1 MSELRDFINALSR
14 YLPHNDL
21 MLVQAGLELVSIK
34 YARGEVDDR
43 GVDAGAR
50 KLCKKIQAALGTKLA
65 DLQRDLGVA
74 FMDWC
79 VDSIKSIVVGK
90 IGAVTP
96 ESIVSMFTAGEKEKG
111 REEKGLGL
119 L

>member
-1 MSELRDFINALSR
+1 MSELRDFINTLSR
-14 YLPHNDL
+14 YLPHSDL
-21 MLVQAGLELVSIK
+21 MLVQAGLELVSVK
-34 YARGEVDDR
+34 YARGEIDDR

-50 KLCKKIQAALGTKLA
+50 KLCKKIQVALSTKLA
-65 DLQRDLGVA
+65 DLQRDLGVS

-79 VDSIKSIVVGK
+79 IDSIKSIVVGK

-96 ESIVSMFTAGEKEKG
+96 EAIVSMFAAGEKEKG

-119 L
+119 F

>member
-1 MSELRDFINALSR
+1 MSELRDFINTLSR

-21 MLVQAGLELVSIK
+21 MLAQAGLEIVSIK

-50 KLCKKIQAALGTKLA
+50 KLCKKIQVALGTKLA
-65 DLQRDLGVA
+65 DLQRDLGVT

-79 VDSIKSIVVGK
+79 VDSVKSIVVGK
-90 IGAVTP
+90 IGAITP
-96 ESIVSMFTAGEKEKG
+96 ESIVSMFTAGEKEKSK
-111 REEKGLGL
+111 EERGLGL